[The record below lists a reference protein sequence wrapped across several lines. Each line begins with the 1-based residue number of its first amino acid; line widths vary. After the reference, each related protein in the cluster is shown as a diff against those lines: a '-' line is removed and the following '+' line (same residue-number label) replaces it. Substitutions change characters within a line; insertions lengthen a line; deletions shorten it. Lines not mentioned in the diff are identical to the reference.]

1 MRAEFVHPDEPD
13 RVVGVAVW
21 DGRRALIETEDEEVR
36 SALGRVFRLSSVA
49 VDDPSLR
56 PAGTSGETV
65 IGPGDQDWFQAAARV
80 RGEQEGL
87 SVRFVVDRPGGW
99 DPALDPQTYGWAGRK
114 RSVPLS

>member
-1 MRAEFVHPDEPD
+1 MRAEFVRPDDPG

-21 DGRRALIETEDEEVR
+21 DGRRALIETEDAEVR
-36 SALGRVFRLSSVA
+36 SVLGRVFRPSSVA

-65 IGPGDQDWFQAAARV
+65 IEPGDVEWFQAAATV
-80 RGEQEGL
+80 RGEQEGM

-99 DPALDPQTYGWAGRK
+99 DPALDPQAYGWAGRK
-114 RSVPLS
+114 RSLPLS